1 MKLDE
6 MGVIG
11 RDVKIADGSP
21 SHGGEIGKI
30 ITASTDRAYVQF
42 KNGDK
47 EWISNKYIVGTRTPA
62 TEVHEDFAQFP
73 LTEMAA
79 KKQCEHC
86 GKTMAANHYWYKG
99 GWKCKKAKDA
109 APADDKKSDTAD
121 SKPAA
126 QTASKPAKKEKPQA
140 EFPHMSDEAYDK
152 LDKAGQ
158 AAQDAK
164 EQAYYKSH
172 GRTGPQ
178 DYTPKD
184 ANEAAADKRAKKL
197 HDELSKKK

>member
-6 MGVIG
+6 MGVMG
-11 RDVKIADGSP
+11 REVKIADGSP
-21 SHGGEIGKI
+21 SHGGELGKI
-30 ITASTDRAYVQF
+30 ITISTERAYVAF

-47 EWISNKYIVGTRTPA
+47 EWISNKYIVGTRAPA
-62 TEVHEDFAQFP
+62 SEHVDFDQHP

-121 SKPAA
+121 NKAA
-126 QTASKPAKKEKPQA
+126 SQPASKPEKKAKPQA
-140 EFPHMSDEAYDK
+140 EFPHMSDEVYDK

-184 ANEAAADKRAKKL
+184 ANEKAATDRARKL
-197 HDELSKKK
+197 HAELTKGK